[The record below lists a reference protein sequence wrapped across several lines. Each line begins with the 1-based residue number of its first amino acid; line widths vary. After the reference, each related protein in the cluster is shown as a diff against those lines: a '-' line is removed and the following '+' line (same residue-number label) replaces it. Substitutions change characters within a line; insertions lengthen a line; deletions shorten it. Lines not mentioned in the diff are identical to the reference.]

1 MASESNV
8 EFKSRARPVGIGIS
22 EIAGEPVAGAPVG
35 EATGSPRRAR
45 KAQLSM
51 IRRQTTVEGTPSSFR
66 GKPALVVSFA
76 TLTAAVAA
84 STFLSTSRTPAQ
96 AAPREQVEIIRGP
109 YLQNASLEGVDVRWE
124 VDRMGAS
131 SLQLIGPE
139 GASRRVDSPFR
150 GRMHRVRLTGLKP
163 GEYYT
168 YRVRSRDELLPTEH
182 RFRATPDSAVPFTF
196 AVMGDFG
203 AETKGQEGVAKL
215 LESSN
220 AEFNVLTGDLVYSRG
235 EFEHYDLRI
244 FQPYRNSMP
253 KMTFWP
259 SLGNH
264 DVGSQ
269 DGAAALAWFNVP
281 LNGPK
286 NVQGGRNYSFE
297 YGNAHFVAL
306 DSNASPE
313 MMKRDLVP
321 WLEADLGKT
330 TKPWKFV
337 FFHHAPYSSASHGEN
352 AEMRDIMAPVF
363 TRLGVDIAF
372 AGHDHSYERTKPI
385 NKVIYIVSGNG
396 GNSLYQHKNPH
407 DYSEVFYVKK
417 HGLTLVT
424 IHGNRLELRHQNVDR
439 EEIDRFELRK

>member
-1 MASESNV
+1 MIGRQN
-8 EFKSRARPVGIGIS
+8 RAD
-22 EIAGEPVAGAPVG
+22 
-35 EATGSPRRAR
+35 SP
-45 KAQLSM
+45 S
-51 IRRQTTVEGTPSSFR
+51 PSSPSR
-66 GKPALVVSFA
+66 RSALHPLAALA
-76 TLTAAVAA
+76 TLAVVAA
-84 STFLSTSRTPAQ
+84 LTGVGRVPVQ
-96 AAPREQVEIIRGP
+96 AARREAVEIIRGP

-124 VDRMGAS
+124 LDRLGPS
-131 SLQLIGPE
+131 SLQLTGPD
-139 GASRRVDSPFR
+139 GDSRRVDSPFR
-150 GRMHRVRLTGLKP
+150 GRMHRARLTGLKP
-163 GEYYT
+163 GDYYT
-168 YRVRSRDELLPTEH
+168 YRVRARDELLPGEH

-203 AETKGQEGVAKL
+203 AETKGQDQVAKL
-215 LESSN
+215 LETSN
-220 AEFNVLTGDLVYSRG
+220 AEFNLLTGDIVYTRG

-244 FQPYRNSMP
+244 FQPYRNSLP

-259 SLGNH
+259 ALGNH

-286 NVQGGRNYSFE
+286 DVQGGRNYSFD

-306 DSNASPE
+306 DSTASPE
-313 MMKRDLVP
+313 VMKRDLVP

-330 TKPWKFV
+330 RKLWKFV

-352 AEMRDIMAPVF
+352 VEMRDIMAPVF
-363 TRLGVDIAF
+363 TRMGIDIAF

-385 NKVIYIVSGNG
+385 NKVVYIVSGNG
-396 GNSLYQHKNPH
+396 GNSLYAHKNPH

-424 IHGNRLELRHQNVDR
+424 IDGNRLELRHQNVDR
-439 EEIDRFELRK
+439 EQIDQFELRK